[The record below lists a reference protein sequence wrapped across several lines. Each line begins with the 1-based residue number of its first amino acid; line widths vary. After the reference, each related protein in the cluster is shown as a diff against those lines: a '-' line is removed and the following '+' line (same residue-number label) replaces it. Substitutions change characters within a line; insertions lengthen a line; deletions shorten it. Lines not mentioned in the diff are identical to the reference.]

1 MTLEQIKAALSDR
14 NLTEVARRTGLS
26 YPTVYGIAKGANNN
40 PAYHSVKKLAQYLEG
55 EKPHGGN

>member
-26 YPTVYGIAKGANNN
+26 YPTVYGIAKGTTSN
-40 PAYHSVKKLAQYLEG
+40 PAYQSVEKLAQYLNG
-55 EKPHGGN
+55 EKTHGCN

>member
-26 YPTVYGIAKGANNN
+26 YPTVYGIAKGTNSN
-40 PAYHSVKKLAQYLEG
+40 PAYQSVEKLVQYLKGEG
-55 EKPHGGN
+55 NGN